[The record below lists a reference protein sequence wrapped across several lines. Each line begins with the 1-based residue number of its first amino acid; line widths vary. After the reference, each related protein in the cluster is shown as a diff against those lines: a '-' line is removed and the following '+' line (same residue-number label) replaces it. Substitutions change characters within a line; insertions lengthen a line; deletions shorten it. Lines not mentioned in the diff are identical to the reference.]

1 MSPGSSRF
9 KRVLWFLQCR
19 LLSALMAVLCMLSG
33 ASFALAAVD
42 VGCSVLWIGRGSA
55 PGCRLGSLWT
65 LGSFRTFPVCILA
78 SLPRPHFRLLRAH
91 LLLDLLIRDRPIPIF

>member
-65 LGSFRTFPVCILA
+65 LQTFTVCILT
-78 SLPRPHFRLLRAH
+78 SLPRPHYRPLRAH
-91 LLLDLLIRDRPIPIF
+91 LLMDLLIL